1 MRSGLLLTGFV
12 LVSTALPSFGYSH
25 SRRGPT
31 SQHSFS
37 KRASKAVARPAG
49 QRTIDDSRA
58 MQIQTALTSAG
69 YLQGEPTGHWDASTQ
84 SAMQRYQADH
94 GWQTKL
100 IPDSRAII
108 KLGLGPGPGAVSD
121 VNGTTPSMNDKAE
134 ASFPTQP

>member
-1 MRSGLLLTGFV
+1 MRVDRLLTGCV
-12 LVSTALPSFGYSH
+12 LALAALPSFAYSH

-37 KRASKAVARPAG
+37 KRSSRPIARPTG
-49 QRTIDDSRA
+49 QRSIDDSRA
-58 MQIQTALTSAG
+58 TQIQTALTGAG

-84 SAMQRYQADH
+84 AAMQKYQADH

-108 KLGLGPGPGAVSD
+108 KLGLGPGTGAGS
-121 VNGTTPSMNDKAE
+121 NAAPSSSTDKAE
-134 ASFPTQP
+134 ATFPIQP